1 MVSKGKGKKM
11 TKGLLTRAL
20 LSSVLVLTLF
30 CCTSCIYIESCD
42 TMARCEKEVPLS
54 APLEP
59 GSSFRA
65 ETGDGS
71 IALEGTET
79 SECTLMA
86 TIVAHA
92 RTEEDAEELAGQID
106 VRLEPAG
113 KGLRVSIDR
122 PSVIRNAWFSVSLRG
137 TLPARTDLTLSTSD
151 GAIDVANITGTV
163 EARTSDGSIEARDI
177 DGDTRLR
184 TSDGSITGARIK
196 AQTLD
201 CHTSDGRILLSDIVA
216 ASLTADSS
224 DGSITIQILNA
235 DNTNV
240 RAIDGTI
247 RIEYTPDAPKALNVS
262 ATASDGSITLVT
274 PPGVSATIDAGTN
287 DGSIETDL
295 PITIQGKVGKSLQ
308 GTVGGG
314 EGRIHLRTND
324 GSITIR

>member
-1 MVSKGKGKKM
+1 MAN
-11 TKGLLTRAL
+11 GLLTRVL

-30 CCTSCIYIESCD
+30 CCTSCIYVEGCD
-42 TMARCEKEVPLS
+42 TMARCERVVPLS

-59 GSSFRA
+59 GSSFSA

-71 IALEGTET
+71 ISLEGTET
-79 SECTLMA
+79 SECTLTA
-86 TIVAHA
+86 AIVAHA
-92 RTEEDAEELAGQID
+92 RTEERAQELAEQID

-113 KGLRVSIDR
+113 KGLRVNIDR

-151 GAIDVANITGTV
+151 GAIDVANITGAV
-163 EARTSDGSIEARDI
+163 QARTSDGSIEVRDI
-177 DGDTRLR
+177 EGDAKLR
-184 TSDGSITGARIK
+184 TSDGSVTGTRMK

-201 CHTSDGRILLSDIVA
+201 CHTSDGRIQLSDVTA
-216 ASLTADSS
+216 AALTADSS
-224 DGSITIQILNA
+224 DGSITIEILRA
-235 DNTNV
+235 DSTDV

-274 PPGVSATIDAGTN
+274 PPGVSAAIDASTN

-295 PITIQGKVGKSLQ
+295 PITVQGKVGKALQ

-314 EGRIHLRTND
+314 EGRIHLRTSD